1 MLAPGES
8 GMTRPIIWATG
19 TLAAVAISATL
30 AGGRVAELVKARAS
44 SPASSA
50 SAEPA
55 PAPAGDRVLV
65 LQADGRGH
73 FMVHP
78 QVDGLAVRM
87 MVDTGASIV
96 ALSAED
102 AEKAGIRP
110 NPGDFKR
117 PISTANGTVMVAEAR
132 IRELRVGD
140 ILVRDVEA
148 VVLPAG
154 RLGTSLLGMSFLRRL
169 KGFDMAGGR
178 LTLRG

>member
-1 MLAPGES
+1 
-8 GMTRPIIWATG
+8 MTRPILWATG
-19 TLAAVAISATL
+19 TLVAIALSAGIAGERL
-30 AGGRVAELVKARAS
+30 AAS
-44 SPASSA
+44 IKPSAPAQDAA
-50 SAEPA
+50 SAKA
-55 PAPAGDRVLV
+55 PGYLPPPERILV

-73 FMVHP
+73 FLLHP

-96 ALSAED
+96 ALTAED

-117 PISTANGTVMVAEAR
+117 PISTANGTVMVAQAL

-140 ILVRDVEA
+140 IRVNDVEA
-148 VVLPAG
+148 VVVPAG